1 LKYDKKEIGK
11 FILTLGYFMI
21 GFLFVGL
28 SLIADLRTPAF
39 WGLLIIGLQFVLFG
53 LLINRFMINESK
65 LDLILSKFD

>member
-1 LKYDKKEIGK
+1 
-11 FILTLGYFMI
+11 MI
-21 GFLFVGL
+21 GFLFIGL